1 MRLIKDS
8 QFEGEDLQ
16 PLQPAGVV
24 PKNDNDDIS
33 DIVNPSVKS
42 SVKSVKFFINNNDVA
57 GLQKACRD
65 NEDRSNYC
73 ESNFEISGNCWPRRC
88 FYNPTIQHTADIE
101 SYQI

>member
-42 SVKSVKFFINNNDVA
+42 SVKSVKF
-57 GLQKACRD
+57 L
-65 NEDRSNYC
+65 
-73 ESNFEISGNCWPRRC
+73 
-88 FYNPTIQHTADIE
+88 
-101 SYQI
+101 